1 MIFPAMTPRQL
12 IPVLQ
17 ATLLTPELADL
28 DCIRTAYASDLM
40 SDVLEHAPAGAILIT
55 LQNRA
60 VAAGVAF
67 EKHLPAIL
75 VCHARTP
82 EPNLLVHCQREK
94 IALLSTPLD
103 QFSASF
109 RIGQCLLA

>member
-1 MIFPAMTPRQL
+1 MTPRQL

-60 VAAGVAF
+60 IAAGVAF
-67 EKHLPAIL
+67 EKHLSAIL

-82 EPNLLVHCQREK
+82 EPNLLAHCQREK

-103 QFSASF
+103 QFSASV

>member
-1 MIFPAMTPRQL
+1 MPRPPKMAHSAKMEKPDKATAERLLRYIFKSGYTPHF
-12 IPVLQ
+12 IAV
-17 ATLLTPELADL
+17 
-28 DCIRTAYASDLM
+28 IVSVII
-40 SDVLEHAPAGAILIT
+40 S
-55 LQNRA
+55 